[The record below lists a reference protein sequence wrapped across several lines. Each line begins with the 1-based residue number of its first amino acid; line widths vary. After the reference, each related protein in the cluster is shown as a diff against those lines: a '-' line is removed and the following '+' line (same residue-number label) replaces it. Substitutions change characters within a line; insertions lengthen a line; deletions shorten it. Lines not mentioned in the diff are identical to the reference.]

1 MLMAA
6 MLMGLRVLLRVAV
19 ACVALASGALVGVAP
34 ALRRLLPRQHHR
46 QPRLLLLLHH
56 VQLMMLLL
64 APFRRPTLSPAV
76 RVAGC
81 AAPPSTFGVA
91 WRFAMLFQS

>member
-1 MLMAA
+1 

-46 QPRLLLLLHH
+46 QPRLLLLLH
-56 VQLMMLLL
+56 VQLLMLLF
-64 APFRRPTLSPAV
+64 APFRRQTLSPAV

-81 AAPPSTFGVA
+81 AAPPSIFGVA